1 LRYRKTQGVF
11 LMKSL
16 RILAIAVAI
25 VALPLSLHAQSVAE
39 DTTTADAGQQEAMHM
54 VPANGALLKTIDASK
69 IESGNE
75 FQVKLA
81 KTVRLENGPE
91 LRSGTILVGTIVKDN
106 DGTAKLTLRITQ
118 AKLKDGSVVPIKAT
132 IVGVASPGVDNF
144 EGYSAVAGSQEPNN
158 WTDQTLQTEQI
169 NAAPHADLHSDIASA
184 DSGVFLSTDNRD
196 VKIPAGSEIKL
207 AVAPSKSE

>member
-1 LRYRKTQGVF
+1 
-11 LMKSL
+11 MKAL
-16 RILAIAVAI
+16 RILAIAFAAI
-25 VALPLSLHAQSVAE
+25 ALPFSLQAQSVSQ
-39 DTTTADAGQQEAMHM
+39 DTSDAGQQEATHM

-75 FQVKLA
+75 FQVKL
-81 KTVRLENGPE
+81 VQPVHLQNGPE
-91 LRSGTILVGTIVKDN
+91 LRSGTILVGTIVKDGEQKG
-106 DGTAKLTLRITQ
+106 GTSKLTLRFTQ

-132 IVGVASPGVDNF
+132 IVGVSRQAMDYS
-144 EGYSAVAGSQEPNN
+144 EGYSPSPND

-184 DSGVFLSTDNRD
+184 DSGVFISTDNRD

-207 AVAPSKSE
+207 AVAQSKAE